1 IPALRGSARFQS
13 APCKIAL
20 AAPPL
25 TEIKNQPVAA
35 AYRLQLT
42 PHGDG
47 HAAFFRLARTLHWAG
62 VTGSDL
68 TQELRDQAAHAHSPQ
83 KRRAEINGIVKKL
96 DQSGKIG
103 GRKAA

>member
-1 IPALRGSARFQS
+1 VAVVSDKLRDLRQELRKRRVI
-13 APCKIAL
+13 APSHIIEDAVQEWGR
-20 AAPPL
+20 ASQG
-25 TEIKNQPVAA
+25 E
-35 AYRLQLT
+35 
-42 PHGDG
+42 G

-68 TQELRDQAAHAHSPQ
+68 QQELRDQAAHARSPQ
-83 KRRAEINGIVKKL
+83 KRRSEINGIVKKL